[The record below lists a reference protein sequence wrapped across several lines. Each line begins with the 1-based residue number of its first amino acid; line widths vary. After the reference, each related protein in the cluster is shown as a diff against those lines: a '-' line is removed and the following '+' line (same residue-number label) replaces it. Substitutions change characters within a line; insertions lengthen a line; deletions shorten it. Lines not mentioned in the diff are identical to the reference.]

1 MALTQ
6 ITFNDKVENNG
17 ATVEGQGRAVDWN
30 EVKTV
35 TNGVIDSLEDTVVK
49 IGSSAGATAF
59 GTNVVAIGNLAGST
73 SQGDFAVSLGSSAG
87 LNSQQIRSIAIGVQ
101 AGRDNQSNDSVAIG
115 REAGKTTM
123 GVGSVSIGQFAGQT
137 TMGADS
143 VAIGNNA
150 GRNSLGDNSVAVGIQ
165 AGQNATGNFNT
176 NIGRLSG
183 NASTGQQNTCI
194 GNNAGSNLTTET
206 NTTCLGDN
214 AQVTGSNQ
222 VQLGKSTTTTYAY
235 GAVQDRSDERD
246 KADIQDV
253 HLGLDFIE
261 ALTPR
266 SYKLDYREDYRENT
280 TETQDVVVGQDEEG
294 NDIIEQQEV
303 FIPDSRQLG
312 DITHDGTHKRNR
324 LHCGLVAQEVKQ
336 VMDDLGV
343 DFAGYQDHSLNGGQD
358 VKSIGYSEL
367 ISPLIKAV
375 QELSARVKVLEG

>member
-35 TNGVIDSLEDTVVK
+35 TNGVINSLEDTVVK
-49 IGSSAGATAF
+49 IGDSAGATAQ
-59 GTNVVAIGNLAGST
+59 GVKSVA
-73 SQGDFAVSLGSSAG
+73 VG
-87 LNSQQIRSIAIGVQ
+87 LN
-101 AGRDNQSNDSVAIG
+101 AGNSSMSASSVAIG
-115 REAGKTTM
+115 
-123 GVGSVSIGQFAGQT
+123 SSAGQT
-137 TMGADS
+137 TMGGS
-143 VAIGNNA
+143 
-150 GRNSLGDNSVAVGIQ
+150 SVAVGINAGQNSLGNNSVAIGVQ
-165 AGQNATGNFNT
+165 AGQNATGNFNV
-176 NIGRLSG
+176 NVGRLSG
-183 NASTGQQNTCI
+183 NASTGTQNTCL
-194 GNNAGSNLTTET
+194 GNTAGSNLTTE
-206 NTTCLGDN
+206 NVSTCLGDN

-222 VQLGKSTTTTYAY
+222 VQIGGSTTTTYAY

-246 KADIQDV
+246 KAEIQDI

-375 QELSARVKVLEG
+375 QELSARVKVLEGS